1 MINGSRLKK
10 LRKEKGLTQGELGKM
25 LGVGKSAV
33 CCYEKE
39 MRSPSSETIM
49 DLVNIFAVS
58 ADYILGTDEL
68 AVVTVGKTKKYIPI
82 TNEEIKFINELKKD
96 KMIYEILFENP
107 QRGADLIKKK
117 IG

>member
-10 LRKEKGLTQGELGKM
+10 LRIEKGLTQTELGNM

-39 MRSPSSETIM
+39 LRSPSSETIM
-49 DLVNIFAVS
+49 DLVNIFAVTS
-58 ADYILGTDEL
+58 DYILGTDEL
-68 AVVTVGKTKKYIPI
+68 GVVTIGKEKKHVSI
-82 TNEEIKFINELKKD
+82 TNEEMKFIEELKKD
-96 KMIYEILFENP
+96 KMIYNILFEDP
-107 QRGADLIKKK
+107 KRGVELIKKK

>member
-1 MINGSRLKK
+1 MINGARLKK
-10 LRKEKGLTQGELGKM
+10 LRKDKGLTQTELGNM

-39 MRSPSSETIM
+39 TRGPSSETII

-58 ADYILGTDEL
+58 SDYILGTDDI
-68 AVVTVGKTKKYIPI
+68 AVVTVGKDKKYVPM
-82 TNEEIKFINELKKD
+82 TEEEVKFISELKKD
-96 KMIYEILFENP
+96 KMVYDILFENP
-107 QRGADLIKKK
+107 KRGADLIKKK

>member
-10 LRKEKGLTQGELGKM
+10 LSEKKGLTQGELGSM
-25 LGVGKSAV
+25 LGIGKSAV

-39 MRSPSSETIM
+39 VRSPSIETVM

-58 ADYILGTDEL
+58 ADYLLGIDKLVEM
-68 AVVTVGKTKKYIPI
+68 KFESEKRYIPM
-82 TNEEIKFINELKKD
+82 TKEEIKFIEELKKD
-96 KMIYEILFENP
+96 KMVYEILFEDP
-107 QRGADLIKKK
+107 KRGADLIKTK

>member
-10 LRKEKGLTQGELGKM
+10 LRKNKGLTQTELGEM

-39 MRSPSSETIM
+39 VRSPSSETIM

-58 ADYILGTDEL
+58 ADYILGTDEI
-68 AVVTVGKTKKYIPI
+68 VEITVGKDKKHKLM
-82 TNEEIKFINELKKD
+82 TNEEIKFIEELKKD
-96 KMIYEILFENP
+96 KMVYDILFENP
-107 QRGADLIKKK
+107 KRGVELIKKK

>member
-10 LRKEKGLTQGELGKM
+10 LRKNKGLTQEELGELIG
-25 LGVGKSAV
+25 LGKSAV

-39 MRSPSSETIM
+39 LRSPSSETII

-58 ADYILGTDEL
+58 ADYLLGIDEL
-68 AVVTVGKTKKYIPI
+68 VEITFEDNKTYIPM
-82 TNEEIKFINELKKD
+82 TNEEIKFIEELKKD
-96 KMIYEILFENP
+96 KMVYDILFEDP
-107 QRGADLIKKK
+107 KRGADLIKKK

>member
-10 LRKEKGLTQGELGKM
+10 LRKEKGLTQTELGEM

-39 MRSPSSETIM
+39 LRSPSSETIM

-58 ADYILGTDEL
+58 SDYILGTDKI
-68 AVVTVGKTKKYIPI
+68 AVVTVSKDKKYIPM
-82 TNEEIKFINELKKD
+82 TEEEIKFINELKKD
-96 KMIYEILFENP
+96 KMVYDILFEDP
-107 QRGADLIKKK
+107 KRGAELIKKK

>member
-10 LRKEKGLTQGELGKM
+10 LRKEKGLTQTELGEM

-39 MRSPSSETIM
+39 TRSPSSETII

-58 ADYILGTDEL
+58 SDYILGTDEII
-68 AVVTVGKTKKYIPI
+68 VTTIGKDKKYIPM
-82 TNEEIKFINELKKD
+82 TKEEIKFVDELKKD
-96 KMIYEILFENP
+96 KMIYDILFEDP
-107 QRGADLIKKK
+107 KRGVDLIKKK